1 MDILNS
7 RTTTLEWAFFG
18 RCAALSMHTIDQRLA
33 SKSGVFFIL
42 KKLMKKLSKKKFLRK
57 NTIFVHLYAIQCNL
71 TIKKVEK
78 RIKKKPGQIKMYK
91 IKVEFF
97 FSFPS

>member
-1 MDILNS
+1 MYSIGQLRNGHFRAVRSIL
-7 RTTTLEWAFFG
+7 
-18 RCAALSMHTIDQRLA
+18 HTCTFDQRLV
-33 SKSGVFFIL
+33 SKVGFFIL

-57 NTIFVHLYAIQCNL
+57 NTTFVHLYAIQCNL

>member
-1 MDILNS
+1 MGI
-7 RTTTLEWAFFG
+7 FG
-18 RCAALSMHTIDQRLA
+18 QCAAFSIHTFDQRLV
-33 SKSGVFFIL
+33 SKVGFFIL
-42 KKLMKKLSKKKFLRK
+42 KKLMKKMSKKKFLRK
-57 NTIFVHLYAIQCNL
+57 NTTFVHLYAIQCNL

>member
-1 MDILNS
+1 MRSIL
-7 RTTTLEWAFFG
+7 
-18 RCAALSMHTIDQRLA
+18 HTCTFDQRLV
-33 SKSGVFFIL
+33 SKVGFFIL

-57 NTIFVHLYAIQCNL
+57 NTTFVHLYAIQCNL
-71 TIKKVEK
+71 TIEKVEK

-91 IKVEFF
+91 IKVQFF

>member
-1 MDILNS
+1 
-7 RTTTLEWAFFG
+7 
-18 RCAALSMHTIDQRLA
+18 
-33 SKSGVFFIL
+33 
-42 KKLMKKLSKKKFLRK
+42 MKKLSKKKVFK
-57 NTIFVHLYAIQCNL
+57 KEHTVVHLYAIQCNL

-91 IKVEFF
+91 IKVQFF